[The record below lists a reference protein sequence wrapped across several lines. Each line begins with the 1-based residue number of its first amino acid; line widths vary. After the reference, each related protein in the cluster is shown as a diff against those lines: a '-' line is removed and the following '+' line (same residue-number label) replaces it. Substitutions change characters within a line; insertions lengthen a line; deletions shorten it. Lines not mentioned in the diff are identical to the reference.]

1 MQSNRKDHDE
11 PGWQKIVL
19 GVSGGIAAYKT
30 PELVRRLRERGADVR
45 VAMTEAAKAFITPL
59 SLQAV
64 SGYPVSDSLLDPA
77 AEAAMG
83 HIELGKWADLVIL
96 APATADL
103 IARVAAGMANDLV
116 STICLA
122 TPAPIAVLPAMNQQM
137 YRAAATQHNLDVLA
151 SRGMLI
157 WGPDSGSQACGDV
170 GPGRMLDP
178 LTIVDMAAAHFS
190 PVNDLQ
196 HLNIMITAGP
206 TREPLDPVRYISNHS
221 SGKMGFAIAAAA
233 ARRGANVTLVSGPVA
248 LPTPPFVQRIDV
260 MTALEMEAAVQAA
273 VQKQHIFIGCAAVAD
288 YRAAAVASEKIKKQ
302 ATQGDELTVK
312 MVKNPDIVAGVA
324 ALKDKRPYVVGFAA
338 ETNNVEEYA
347 RQKRIRKNLDLICAN
362 DVSLSTQGFN
372 SDSNALHLFW
382 QDGDKALPLERK
394 ALLGQLLL
402 DEIVT
407 RYDEKID
414 VKILDPRVGQQFP
427 LPTYATSGSA
437 GLDLR
442 ACLDDA
448 VELAPGATTLVPTGL
463 AIHIADPSLA
473 AVMLPRSG
481 LGHKHGIVLGN
492 LVGLI
497 DSDYQGQL
505 MVSIWNRGQDS
516 FTIEPGERIAQM
528 VFVPVVQ
535 AEFNLVEEFEATD
548 RGEGGFG
555 HSGRK

>member
-1 MQSNRKDHDE
+1 MMTLAGK
-11 PGWQKIVL
+11 KIVL

-30 PELVRRLRERGADVR
+30 PELVRRLRERGAEVR

-122 TPAPIAVLPAMNQQM
+122 TPSPVAVVPAMNQQM
-137 YRAAATQHNLDVLA
+137 YRAQATQHNLQTLA
-151 SRGMLI
+151 TRGLLL

-178 LTIVDMAAAHFS
+178 LTIVDMAAQHFAS
-190 PVNDLQ
+190 PVKDLQ
-196 HLNIMITAGP
+196 HLNLMITAGP
-206 TREPLDPVRYISNHS
+206 TREPLDPVRYITNHS

-233 ARRGANVTLVSGPVA
+233 AQRGANVTLISGPVS

-260 MTALEMEAAVQAA
+260 TTALEMEAAVQAGA
-273 VQKQHIFIGCAAVAD
+273 QQQHIFIGCAAVAD
-288 YRAAAVASEKIKKQ
+288 YRAAVIAEDKIKK
-302 ATQGDELTVK
+302 QGDELTIK

-324 ALKDKRPYVVGFAA
+324 ALKSHRPYVVGFAA

-347 RQKRIRKNLDLICAN
+347 RQKRARKNLDLICAN
-362 DVSLSTQGFN
+362 DVSQPNQGFN

-382 QDGDKALPLERK
+382 QDGEKRLPLERK
-394 ALLGQLLL
+394 ELLGQLLL
-402 DEIVT
+402 DE
-407 RYDEKID
+407 
-414 VKILDPRVGQQFP
+414 
-427 LPTYATSGSA
+427 PTYATSGSA

-448 VELAPGATTLVPTGL
+448 VELAPGATTLLPTGL

-473 AVMLPRSG
+473 AVILPRSG
-481 LGHKHGIVLGN
+481 LGHKHGVVLGN

-505 MVSIWNRGQDS
+505 MVSVWNRGQQS
-516 FTIEPGERIAQM
+516 FIIEPGERIAQM

-535 AEFNLVEEFEATD
+535 AEFNLVESFDATD